1 VDWCWVSYRV
11 LTGNHSA
18 HEARRRGARRDGSA
32 AR

>member
-1 VDWCWVSYRV
+1 MVLGSYRV

-18 HEARRRGARRDGSA
+18 HEARRPDARRDGSA